1 MFPTTFLKVRVHDFY
16 SPIGWHF
23 GHIGRT
29 EELWACET
37 ALGKAALDDGLSLL
51 FVNVPENPKDG
62 RVNLPSRDEIVAYL
76 GATRQR
82 ALEALDEAEIDGPE
96 ASPLLRDGYAWEFA
110 RLHECQH
117 QETIWE
123 LRQLIQ
129 KSQGDFGPNQPRPQ
143 EREYH
148 VAPPIFPFYWRNSA
162 IAIPAGS
169 FLMGSDDP
177 DAYDNE
183 HPTHR
188 VNVDAFTLDRAPVT
202 VGQWRK
208 FMADGGYRRPELWT
222 VEGWTW
228 REQEAAFA
236 PEYWHAAPDYWEGT
250 LADDDPEVYRYF
262 RADRLNNMD
271 VSEPVSS
278 LSWYEADAYARWAGK
293 RLPTEAEWEY
303 AASLNLP
310 ELEGMTGAI
319 WQWTAS
325 PFLPYPGFVA
335 YPYDGYSKD
344 HMDGNHFV
352 CKGGSWATAPDIAR
366 PAVSQLVCAD
376 LPAGIAWGKMR
387 SMTEMT
393 TVSERARWSPYSG
406 AGKRY
411 GGRGRPAPHDDRL
424 RERAKRRR

>member
-1 MFPTTFLKVRVHDFY
+1 MIDGDAQGDAERIVPTRKELLRERMESTRAQTLALMERVPDDFLKVRVHDFY

-37 ALGKAALDDGLSLL
+37 ALGKTALDDRLSLL

-62 RVNLPSRDEIVAYL
+62 RVHLPSRDEIVAYL
-76 GATRQR
+76 AETRER
-82 ALEALDEAEIDGPE
+82 ALDALDEAEIGADAP
-96 ASPLLRDGYAWEFA
+96 PLLRDGYAWEFA

-123 LRQLIQ
+123 LLQLITQ
-129 KSQGDFGPNQPRPQ
+129 AKGDFDPDSKLARVSLDM
-143 EREYH
+143 YDT
-148 VAPPIFPFYWRNSA
+148 PPIFPFAWQTGPV
-162 IAIPAGS
+162 AIPAGI
-169 FLMGSDDP
+169 FLMGSDDSHS
-177 DAYDNE
+177 YDNE

-188 VNVDAFTLDRAPVT
+188 VEVAAFTLDPMPVT
-202 VGQWRK
+202 VYLWRK

-222 VEGWTW
+222 AEGWAW
-228 REQEAAFA
+228 REQNGVVA
-236 PEYWHAAPDYWEGT
+236 PEYWGVGPTPWSDQFA
-250 LADDDPEVYRYF
+250 ADDPNVYFYF
-262 RADRLNNMD
+262 RAGGLRVMD

-366 PAVSQLVCAD
+366 PQFRNWYVPTYRQGLLGLRCA
-376 LPAGIAWGKMR
+376 
-387 SMTEMT
+387 S
-393 TVSERARWSPYSG
+393 
-406 AGKRY
+406 
-411 GGRGRPAPHDDRL
+411 
-424 RERAKRRR
+424 